1 MAFTN
6 ATNEM
11 FEDMLQK
18 KETIIRKAHCVSTQ
32 WQNQCDGPPEANGLS
47 YIASSGKVE
56 ARVHCGG
63 VSMLKTFDSVEAAQ
77 HWQKA
82 ANDAAATSH
91 FTKTMKELTRTV
103 QDQLKENHC
112 LDVAS
117 TSSPEKE
124 QDAVIAISKDIDLA
138 TTHDI
143 TASFLERTHPFK
155 QDSSLRQST
164 LHLHRGILGRARF
177 LAHTDSCFKDG
188 LFGLLYATH
197 LRPGGRLH
205 CIGLPL
211 HYKDMAMADVH
222 MQLKSTFAELDE
234 LHLAGFIQSRSK
246 PLAEVELEPQDIA
259 VLQDI
264 YVNHGGHTA
273 VLMVPSHASICAP
286 HCEWIKTYEMD
297 KDGKTVSMVE
307 SKYITR
313 RMRSESDESFR
324 VLNEIAA
331 AKGGD
336 NQVRIS
342 ICPQLLKVAS
352 SSAFSVAQKD
362 CQEDLSILQSAEL
375 GIVRKLPSDRRCFFH
390 MLKAQIEDA
399 THKGDAQEVDVDLPT
414 SAVLEAQIAEATHK
428 GDAQEVDVPS
438 SAVLE
443 AYAHDLPLPMSSYLM
458 SQQHEVSCGGYPFP
472 DPYGW
477 FAPMTVTSRC
487 PISIPYLNYP
497 MIKGPDIPI
506 RLSSSAVLQAYLKV
520 QSSA

>member
-1 MAFTN
+1 MIAAFTN
-6 ATNEM
+6 ATNAM
-11 FEDMLQK
+11 FEDTLQK
-18 KETIIRKAHCVSTQ
+18 KHTIIRKANCVSTQ
-32 WQNQCDGPPEANGLS
+32 WQCQCDGPPEATGLS
-47 YIASSGKVE
+47 YIATSGKIE
-56 ARVHCGG
+56 ARVQCGG
-63 VSMLKTFDSVEAAQ
+63 VSMVRTFDSVEEAQ
-77 HWQKA
+77 DWQKA

-91 FTKTMKELTRTV
+91 FTKTMSVLTRTV

-112 LDVAS
+112 LDEAS
-117 TSSPEKE
+117 TPSPEKE

-155 QDSSLRQST
+155 QDSALRQST
-164 LHLHRGILGRARF
+164 LYLHKGVLGRARF
-177 LAHTDSCFKDG
+177 LAHTDGCFKHG

-222 MQLKSTFAELDE
+222 MHLKSTFAELDG

-246 PLAEVELEPQDIA
+246 PLAEVELEPRDIA

-286 HCEWIKTYEMD
+286 LCECIKMYEMD

-313 RMRSESDESFR
+313 MRPTESHESFR
-324 VLNEIAA
+324 VLNEHAA
-331 AKGGD
+331 AKGGK

-342 ICPQLLKVAS
+342 IREQLLKAAS
-352 SSAFSVAQKD
+352 SEALSVTQKD

-375 GIVRKLPSDRRCFFH
+375 GIVRKLFQTEKWVRILLPPDGRCFFH
-390 MLKAQIEDA
+390 
-399 THKGDAQEVDVDLPT
+399 GY
-414 SAVLEAQIAEATHK
+414 SAWLDPEAWCAIPRQC
-428 GDAQEVDVPS
+428 D
-438 SAVLE
+438 
-443 AYAHDLPLPMSSYLM
+443 
-458 SQQHEVSCGGYPFP
+458 GYPE
-472 DPYGW
+472 
-477 FAPMTVTSRC
+477 TE
-487 PISIPYLNYP
+487 SI
-497 MIKGPDIPI
+497 K
-506 RLSSSAVLQAYLKV
+506 
-520 QSSA
+520 

>member
-1 MAFTN
+1 MIDALTN

-82 ANDAAATSH
+82 ASDAAAKSH
-91 FTKTMKELTRTV
+91 FTKTMNELTRTV
-103 QDQLKENHC
+103 HDQLKENHC

-124 QDAVIAISKDIDLA
+124 QDAVIAVSKDIDLA
-138 TTHDI
+138 KSQDI
-143 TASFLERTHPFK
+143 TASFLRRTHPYK
-155 QDSSLRQST
+155 QDSALRQST
-164 LHLHRGILGRARF
+164 LYLHRGVLGRARI
-177 LAHTDSCFKDG
+177 LASTDSCFKDG

-222 MQLKSTFAELDE
+222 MRLKSTFAELDE

-259 VLQDI
+259 VFQDI
-264 YVNHGGHTA
+264 YASYGGHTA
-273 VLMVPSHASICAP
+273 VFIVPSKTSICAP
-286 HCEWIKTYEMD
+286 ICQWIKVYEMD
-297 KDGKTVSMVE
+297 KDGKTASMVE

-313 RMRSESDESFR
+313 RMHGESEESFR

-342 ICPQLLKVAS
+342 IRGNLLKQAS
-352 SSAFSVAQKD
+352 SSAFS
-362 CQEDLSILQSAEL
+362 QEDLCPETEKWVRIL
-375 GIVRKLPSDRRCFFH
+375 LPPDGRCFFH
-390 MLKAQIEDA
+390 
-399 THKGDAQEVDVDLPT
+399 GY
-414 SAVLEAQIAEATHK
+414 SAWLDPEAWCAIPRQC
-428 GDAQEVDVPS
+428 D
-438 SAVLE
+438 
-443 AYAHDLPLPMSSYLM
+443 
-458 SQQHEVSCGGYPFP
+458 GYPE
-472 DPYGW
+472 
-477 FAPMTVTSRC
+477 TE
-487 PISIPYLNYP
+487 SI
-497 MIKGPDIPI
+497 K
-506 RLSSSAVLQAYLKV
+506 
-520 QSSA
+520 